1 MTTEMPSTFP
11 ATRQAADTAPA
22 GIPMPAE
29 EPKHTQ
35 RTPAQAA
42 QRHAERP
49 EGMQKPETARQA
61 AEGPRNTEM
70 PKSTEMPK
78 DTAKAEDADNG
89 GLRIAGVRLPVPTMA
104 PADSKRALW
113 WGGLAA
119 LAVVGVLEWPVA
131 AVVGVGSF
139 VAEKL
144 SREDARTEP
153 QAR

>member
-1 MTTEMPSTFP
+1 MTTETPSTFP
-11 ATRQAADTAPA
+11 ATRQATDTAPA

-29 EPKHTQ
+29 EPRHTQ

-49 EGMQKPETARQA
+49 EAMQRSEPVQKPETMPRA
-61 AEGPRNTEM
+61 AEGPRNT
-70 PKSTEMPK
+70 
-78 DTAKAEDADNG
+78 AKAEDADDG
-89 GLRIAGVRLPVPTMA
+89 GLRIAGVRLPVPAMA
-104 PADSKRALW
+104 PVDSKRALW